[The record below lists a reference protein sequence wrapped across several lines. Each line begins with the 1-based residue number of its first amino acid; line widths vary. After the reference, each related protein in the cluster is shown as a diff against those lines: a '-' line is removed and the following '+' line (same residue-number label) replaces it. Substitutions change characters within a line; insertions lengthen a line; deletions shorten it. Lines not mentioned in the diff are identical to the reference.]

1 MSNTSSN
8 RLMSVDEALDWFA
21 ATAGQATGTGAV
33 TDGTDVLAR
42 IGVLE
47 RQIAMVQGEQVLAMA
62 EWVADSLD
70 RHRAECPAWV
80 DPQTWEQSQELE
92 YAERSAYAEVALE
105 LGLADRT
112 SDHRVHVAVE
122 LRRRLQG
129 TLAAL
134 CAGRITLAKARVILE
149 ETVELDAEL
158 LGQVE
163 AAALGKAEGLTPG
176 NLRRVTRRAVAR
188 ADANSVA
195 KRRAKAL
202 AQRSVKMWEIGDGMS
217 ALEAIL
223 PTPVA
228 EAAFAVIDATAHQ
241 AITPGDERS
250 IDAAR
255 ADALVDLICFPAD
268 MAPRISYQVQVVSS
282 DPDLNADPT
291 RRLPT
296 AAQARY
302 VKARDQHCVHPGC
315 RATHTE
321 HDHTIAHAG
330 GGPTLTK
337 NLALRCPKHHRLKHL
352 PGWSAT
358 QDPDGTL
365 TLTTPSGRTYRTRP
379 PDPDGIDPPVERVLP
394 PRPAIPTPVESP
406 PF

>member
-8 RLMSVDEALDWFA
+8 RLMSVEEALDWLA
-21 ATAGQATGTGAV
+21 ATAGEITWTGAV

-47 RQIAMVQGEQVLAMA
+47 RQVAMVQGEQVLAMA

-70 RHRAECPAWV
+70 RHDAERPVWV
-80 DPQTWEQSQELE
+80 DPQTWEQSQELDF
-92 YAERSAYAEVALE
+92 AERSAYAEVALE
-105 LGLADRT
+105 LGLADCT
-112 SDHRVHVAVE
+112 SDQRVHVAVE
-122 LRRRLQG
+122 LRRRLPG
-129 TLAAL
+129 ALAAL
-134 CAGRITLAKARVILE
+134 CAGRITMAKARVILE
-149 ETVELDAEL
+149 ETAELDAEL
-158 LGQVE
+158 LAQVE
-163 AAALGKAEGLTPG
+163 AAALGKAEGLTPA
-176 NLRRVTRRAVAR
+176 NLRRATRRAVAR
-188 ADANSVA
+188 LDANAVA
-195 KRRAKAL
+195 KRRATAV

-228 EAAFAVIDATAHQ
+228 QAAFAVIDATAHQ
-241 AITPGDERS
+241 AITPGDDRS

-255 ADALVDLICFPAD
+255 ADALVLTICFPPD
-268 MAPRISYQVQVVSS
+268 MAPRISYQIQIIST

-315 RATHTE
+315 RATRTE
-321 HDHTIAHAG
+321 QDHTTAHTG
-330 GGPTLTK
+330 GGPTLTT
-337 NLALRCPKHHRLKHL
+337 NLALRCRKHHTLKHL
-352 PGWSAT
+352 LGWTAT

-365 TLTTPSGRTYRTRP
+365 TLTTPSGRTY
-379 PDPDGIDPPVERVLP
+379 
-394 PRPAIPTPVESP
+394 
-406 PF
+406 